1 MCCYLFYFVGVN
13 RYYDCL
19 ELMYGFRILPIMKI
33 CWMFI
38 TPVFIMGLFV
48 SGVITYSSLKYER
61 KSVTYAF
68 PPWAIMIGWI
78 MAAASITW
86 IPINMV
92 YKICNSRGSLMQRLR
107 SSIKPVLKKHQL
119 IPGEDLSKV
128 TLEDDYCDDNTQT
141 QLQSTFIN
149 GKC

>member
-1 MCCYLFYFVGVN
+1 MSLYRIYLCGT
-13 RYYDCL
+13 
-19 ELMYGFRILPIMKI
+19 ETILS
-33 CWMFI
+33 FI
-38 TPVFIMGLFV
+38 QGLFV

-92 YKICNSRGSLMQRLR
+92 YKICNSRGSLMQVRG
-107 SSIKPVLKKHQL
+107 SYKN
-119 IPGEDLSKV
+119 G
-128 TLEDDYCDDNTQT
+128 
-141 QLQSTFIN
+141 IN
-149 GKC
+149 LAEHVS

>member
-1 MCCYLFYFVGVN
+1 M
-13 RYYDCL
+13 L
-19 ELMYGFRILPIMKI
+19 ELVVLVPDHCLSFCFQKLLS
-33 CWMFI
+33 F
-38 TPVFIMGLFV
+38 
-48 SGVITYSSLKYER
+48 
-61 KSVTYAF
+61 
-68 PPWAIMIGWI
+68 
-78 MAAASITW
+78 
-86 IPINMV
+86 
-92 YKICNSRGSLMQRLR
+92 QRLR